1 MASIERTAYPR
12 LKRQPSSSELVGS
25 WSSSPEEDLF
35 VTSTARG
42 QQSLLALALLVLMFR
57 RLGRFVTLHEVP
69 LSVID
74 HVRCG
79 LRLAPS
85 VEPLVGESTLYR
97 HHRLVREFLQVRSW
111 DAQARH
117 VAVRAV
123 HESALVMN
131 NPADLVNVA
140 IEALVRERYELP
152 AFRELDRLVR
162 HVRAI
167 QQLMGH
173 TNPATTTIYT
183 LANDTAGVLDDAG
196 WL

>member
-25 WSSSPEEDLF
+25 WSLSPEADLF

-42 QQSLLALALLVLMFR
+42 QPSLLALSLLVLMFR
-57 RLGRFVTLHEVP
+57 RMGRFVALHEVP
-69 LSVID
+69 LPVID
-74 HVRCG
+74 HVRRG

-85 VEPLVGESTLYR
+85 VEPIVGESTLYR

-111 DAQARH
+111 DARVRH

-131 NPADLVNVA
+131 NRR
-140 IEALVRERYELP
+140 I
-152 AFRELDRLVR
+152 
-162 HVRAI
+162 
-167 QQLMGH
+167 
-173 TNPATTTIYT
+173 
-183 LANDTAGVLDDAG
+183 
-196 WL
+196 W